1 MFTSFEDKGKIF
13 TNIVTKEPVK
23 VVIQTSMHKI
33 DGFMHVRPDDRI
45 KDEINQDE
53 RFLAVTEATI
63 YSLDGNV
70 LDNVEFLAVNREQ
83 IIWIYPID
91 EGDKGTVESS

>member
-23 VVIQTSMHKI
+23 VIIQTSIHKI
-33 DGFMHVRPDDRI
+33 DGFVHVRPDDRI

-63 YSLDGNV
+63 YANDGTV
-70 LDNVEFLAVNREQ
+70 LNKVEFLAVNREQ
-83 IIWIYPID
+83 IIWMYPINTD
-91 EGDKGTVESS
+91 EKNTEEAS